1 METLR
6 LVVGLGNPGREY
18 AHTRHNAGFMLVDR
32 LADQAKVGWRMDA
45 ILRARVAE
53 ARWGDKRCWLAQPM
67 TFMNASGEA
76 VGALARY
83 YRLDPEQVLVA
94 VDDADLPLGELR
106 LRPQGGSGGHHGL
119 ESIAQHL
126 GTKSYP
132 RLRLGIG
139 RRAEDGRQITGHVLG
154 RFAPDEADCF
164 AALMDRAADAVRC
177 WAEVGIAI
185 AMNRYNGTMTVPGT
199 KDS

>member
-32 LADQAKVGWRMDA
+32 LADMAKVGWRMDA

-53 ARWGDKRCWLAQPM
+53 ARWGGKRCWLAQPM

-76 VGALARY
+76 VGGLVRY
-83 YRLDPEQVLVA
+83 YRLEPEQVLVA

-126 GTKSYP
+126 GTKNYP

-154 RFAPDEADCF
+154 RFAPGEAECF

>member
-18 AHTRHNAGFMLVDR
+18 AETRHNAGFMLVDR
-32 LADQAKVGWRMDA
+32 LAEQAGSSWRVDS
-45 ILRARVAE
+45 ILRARLAE
-53 ARWGDKRCWLAQPM
+53 TRWGGKRCWLAQPV

-76 VGALARY
+76 VGALMRY
-83 YRLDPEQVLVA
+83 YRLEPEQVLVA

-119 ESIAQHL
+119 DSIAQHM
-126 GTKSYP
+126 GTKNYP

-154 RFAPDEADCF
+154 RFAPGEAECF

-177 WAEVGIAI
+177 WAEAGIAI

>member
-1 METLR
+1 M
-6 LVVGLGNPGREY
+6 VVGLGNPGREY
-18 AHTRHNAGFMLVDR
+18 AQTRHNAGFMLVDR
-32 LADQAKVGWRMDA
+32 LAERAGSSWRLDA
-45 ILRARVAE
+45 ILRSRLTE
-53 ARWGDKRCWLAQPM
+53 TRWGGKRCWLAQPV

-76 VGALARY
+76 VGALVRY
-83 YRLDPEQVLVA
+83 YRLEPEQVLVA

-119 ESIAQHL
+119 DSIAQHL

-139 RRAEDGRQITGHVLG
+139 RRADDGRQITGHVLG
-154 RFAPDEADCF
+154 RFAPEETECF

-177 WAEVGIAI
+177 WAEAGIAI

>member
-32 LADQAKVGWRMDA
+32 LADMAKVGWRMDA

-53 ARWGDKRCWLAQPM
+53 ARWGGKRCWLAQPM

-76 VGALARY
+76 VGALVRY
-83 YRLDPEQVLVA
+83 YRLEPEQVLVA

-126 GTKSYP
+126 GTKNYP

-154 RFAPDEADCF
+154 RFAPEETEF
-164 AALMDRAADAVRC
+164 VGALMNRAADAVRC